1 MFCGHCGF
9 KNEDGAVFCGNC
21 GERLE
26 SSAVNPIPKIE
37 KPVREEPV
45 QEIVEEKVS
54 EIPIPTAPKIERPVQ
69 KTPVKE
75 EPEETIPE
83 ASARKKK
90 GHLGCILFL
99 IFCFLLLLGAGGVW
113 GYFRFFRKQT
123 LPLDA
128 YLKVKFTGPSGY
140 AKAGAELDWDAIE
153 ADYGKKLHFT
163 SEAKEDGI
171 ARKYATPIDYLK
183 EAVSAPSFDE
193 DSDIEDGESIG
204 YKWSVDEEEVA
215 DYLNCKIKVK
225 DQKVKAHIKEKA
237 EEKDLLEEITVETKG
252 TVNGSGYLVLSD
264 FPEGLSEE
272 DFTIEPDAGLKNG
285 DRVEISL
292 AKDSAYYM
300 EKCGFLPS
308 KKKRTYTVSGLQE
321 ESAAP
326 QSPTE
331 SIENGFGN
339 AGEAPSGTANS
350 FRTDTVPEF
359 LCPYSSNRLITRQDV
374 ESLMTQ
380 YPATMFPGQRNITQ
394 MVVNEMY
401 ARYGYAFKDQ
411 GLTDYFSQFSW
422 YANNWNKTSDMD
434 SIYPRM
440 SQIEKQNID
449 FLKTFH

>member
-1 MFCGHCGF
+1 M
-9 KNEDGAVFCGNC
+9 
-21 GERLE
+21 
-26 SSAVNPIPKIE
+26 
-37 KPVREEPV
+37 
-45 QEIVEEKVS
+45 
-54 EIPIPTAPKIERPVQ
+54 
-69 KTPVKE
+69 
-75 EPEETIPE
+75 
-83 ASARKKK
+83 
-90 GHLGCILFL
+90 

-204 YKWSVDEEEVA
+204 YKWSVNEEEVA

-321 ESAAP
+321 ESAA

-374 ESLMTQ
+374 ESLMAQ
-380 YPATMFPGQRNITQ
+380 YPATMFPGQRSITQ

>member
-1 MFCGHCGF
+1 M
-9 KNEDGAVFCGNC
+9 
-21 GERLE
+21 
-26 SSAVNPIPKIE
+26 
-37 KPVREEPV
+37 
-45 QEIVEEKVS
+45 
-54 EIPIPTAPKIERPVQ
+54 
-69 KTPVKE
+69 
-75 EPEETIPE
+75 
-83 ASARKKK
+83 
-90 GHLGCILFL
+90 IL
-99 IFCFLLLLGAGGVW
+99 CFLLLLGAGGVW

-128 YLKVKFTGPSGY
+128 YLKVEFTGPSGY

-204 YKWSVDEEEVA
+204 YKWSVNEEEVA

-237 EEKDLLEEITVETKG
+237 EEKDLLEEITVETEG

-272 DFTIEPDAGLKNG
+272 DFTIEPDSGLKNG

-292 AKDSAYYM
+292 AKDSSYYM

-321 ESAAP
+321 ESAAT
-326 QSPTE
+326 QNPTE
-331 SIENGFGN
+331 SLENGFGN

-359 LCPYSSNRLITRQDV
+359 LCPYSSSRLITRQDV
-374 ESLMTQ
+374 ESLMAQ